1 MPIKELNNQQKENKM
16 KMKKITRKSIAT
28 LFFATVSSLASAD
41 AFNDFMR
48 QQIFESRRC
57 VDEIMAD
64 TPKPVQEDRTMSYYV
79 SNSSGSRIEALYFRG
94 ASSNSWSGNCVTDP
108 SALDWLNTHVLYLQ
122 RSSNQYGSPR
132 AYLRPGERERD
143 LNGNYW
149 MSAGQMVVDVPLGG
163 YDGYAYRMKVRWED
177 GTEREFHLPYPW
189 GNVIIYK
196 NRVNVHLGVSG
207 RGMFHREVIAPL

>member
-1 MPIKELNNQQKENKM
+1 MKKTTIVMGVLLTSVCIAQHCNAYTDPMRGVLNNIVMGPQ
-16 KMKKITRKSIAT
+16 TPR
-28 LFFATVSSLASAD
+28 TVH
-41 AFNDFMR
+41 
-48 QQIFESRRC
+48 
-57 VDEIMAD
+57 
-64 TPKPVQEDRTMSYYV
+64 EDRTMSYYV

-94 ASSNSWSGNCVTDP
+94 ANSNSWSGNCVTDP

-189 GNVIIYK
+189 GNITIYK
-196 NRVNVHLGVSG
+196 NQVNVYLGVSG
-207 RGMFHREVIAPL
+207 RGLFHKEFIAPL